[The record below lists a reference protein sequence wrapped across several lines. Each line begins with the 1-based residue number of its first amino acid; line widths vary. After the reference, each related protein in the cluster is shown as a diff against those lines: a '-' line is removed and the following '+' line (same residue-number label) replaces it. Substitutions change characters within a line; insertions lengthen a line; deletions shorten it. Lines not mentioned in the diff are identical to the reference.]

1 MRSIYLGF
9 LIVYWHNSR
18 VLIPVDTPHLHNKGL
33 LCNTLR
39 SRYVRKQHS
48 TFSPVLKFISVII
61 TRHTKESNQPRLV
74 VFNPSDR
81 TLWIAAPSNSRFLY
95 LVSIVE
101 KRLQIFLFFPPP
113 GWALVRLILDSITY
127 HLHKPSGRSVYKAA
141 SCYILAVTTGNKF
154 WKRRINVQLY
164 MKEEASQEKKG
175 GTTTQ
180 KICCWGNK
188 ETEAVGPPP

>member
-1 MRSIYLGF
+1 MRKGPALLIYYHYTVNTHICVMRSIYLGF

-33 LCNTLR
+33 LCNTLC

-48 TFSPVLKFISVII
+48 TLSPVLKFISVII

-101 KRLQIFLFFPPP
+101 KRLQIFLFF
-113 GWALVRLILDSITY
+113 LLRDE
-127 HLHKPSGRSVYKAA
+127 PSFV
-141 SCYILAVTTGNKF
+141 
-154 WKRRINVQLY
+154 
-164 MKEEASQEKKG
+164 
-175 GTTTQ
+175 
-180 KICCWGNK
+180 
-188 ETEAVGPPP
+188 